1 MAPTTATMLP
11 MELDLTPAQRSRAA
25 IAALFGNAL
34 EWYDFAVYGY
44 VASDL
49 GTVFFPADVPGLQ
62 TLAAFGVFAVGY
74 LMRPVGSLA
83 LGPLGDL
90 LGRRLMLSLSIV
102 IMGLSSLL
110 IGLLPTH
117 SQIGVAAAIALVLL
131 RMLQGFSVGAE
142 FTGSITYATEAA
154 AKGHA
159 GFLSSLAVAGG
170 LLGFSLGSLTA
181 AVIGSLVGEAA
192 MASWGWRVPFLLGA
206 AVAVLGLWMR
216 RGMPET
222 LPSATDE
229 PEVHN
234 LAQLGSAIV
243 GRLAQMLQQWRLVLL
258 VMALVSFANMIFYL
272 AFVYLVDLTGQ
283 HSGSSAGA
291 NSIATV
297 VQTAGLLL
305 AILGGYLADR
315 FGMVPVNRWGNLVLI
330 LLAPLGLSIG
340 LQGQLGSLLVAE
352 VLLVVPVMLTMGA
365 QGVLGV
371 VLVPPRQRCAVFS
384 IAYSLAMALFAGT
397 SPLVATWLHDIQL
410 SWLIPLYAL
419 PFGAAALVAVSR
431 TRHAGLR

>member
-1 MAPTTATMLP
+1 MQL
-11 MELDLTPAQRSRAA
+11 ELKPEQRYRAA
-25 IAALFGNAL
+25 LAALLGNAL

-49 GTVFFPADVPGLQ
+49 GQVFFPADVPALQ

-74 LMRPVGSLA
+74 LMRPVGSIV

-102 IMGLSSLL
+102 IMGISSLL
-110 IGLLPTH
+110 IGLLPGH
-117 SQIGVAAAIALVLL
+117 DRIGMTAGICLVLL

-154 AKGHA
+154 ARGRA

-170 LLGFSLGSLTA
+170 LLGFSLGSLTV
-181 AVIGSLVGEAA
+181 AVIARAVGEAA
-192 MASWGWRVPFLLGA
+192 MTVWGWRLPFLLGA

-216 RGMPET
+216 RRMPET
-222 LPSATDE
+222 LP
-229 PEVHN
+229 PEAGGPSIRHPRE
-234 LAQLGSAIV
+234 LGQAIAW
-243 GRLAQMLQQWRLVLL
+243 RLTQVLQQWRLVLL
-258 VMALVSFANMIFYL
+258 VIALVSYANMIFYL

-283 HSGSSAGA
+283 ASGSSAA
-291 NSIATV
+291 NTIATV
-297 VQTAGLLL
+297 VQTAGLLI
-305 AILGGYLADR
+305 AILGGHLADR
-315 FGMVPVNRWGNLVLI
+315 FGMVPVNRWGNRVLLV
-330 LLAPLGLSIG
+330 LAPLGLAIG
-340 LQGQLGSLLVAE
+340 LQGQLTSLAIAQCLLVA
-352 VLLVVPVMLTMGA
+352 PVMVTMGA

-371 VLVPPRQRCAVFS
+371 VLVPVRQRCAVFS

-397 SPLVATWLHDIQL
+397 APLAASWLQDSQA

-419 PFGAAALVAVSR
+419 PFGAAALVAVNR
-431 TRHAGLR
+431 TSHAGVR

>member
-1 MAPTTATMLP
+1 MGPTTATMQR
-11 MELDLTPAQRSRAA
+11 MELDLTPTQRFRAA
-25 IAALFGNAL
+25 FAALFGNAL

-49 GTVFFPADVPGLQ
+49 GKVFFPAEVPGLQ

-102 IMGLSSLL
+102 IMGVSSLL
-110 IGLLPTH
+110 IGVLPTH
-117 SQIGVAAAIALVLL
+117 SQIGIAAAIALVLL

-170 LLGFSLGSLTA
+170 LVGFSLGSLSA
-181 AVIGSLVGEAA
+181 AVIASVVGEAA

-222 LPSATDE
+222 LPPEAGE
-229 PEVHN
+229 PEVRN
-234 LAQLGSAIV
+234 LQQLASAIAS
-243 GRLAQMLQQWRLVLL
+243 RLSQVLQQWRLVLL
-258 VMALVSFANMIFYL
+258 VIGLVSFANIIFYL

-283 HSGSSAGA
+283 QSGSSAGA

-297 VQTAGLLL
+297 VQTVGLLL
-305 AILGGYLADR
+305 AILGGHLADR
-315 FGMVPVNRWGNLVLI
+315 YGMVPVNRWGNLALI
-330 LLAPLGLSIG
+330 VMTPLGLAIG
-340 LQGQLGSLLVAE
+340 LQGQLSSLALAE
-352 VLLVVPVMLTMGA
+352 VLLVAPVMLTMGA

-397 SPLVATWLHDIQL
+397 SPLVASWLHDSQL
-410 SWLIPLYAL
+410 SWIIPLYAL
-419 PFGAAALVAVSR
+419 PFGVAALVAVSR